1 MTTDL
6 KPSRYPMNLQLFAA
20 GDPDPADTTPEP
32 DPTPPT
38 PDKTFTQA
46 DLDRIVAERLARD
59 RKGRED
65 YDDIKTKLTA
75 LEQAEA
81 EREAAKLSDTE
92 RLEAEKAAALAAAED
107 AKAERDKAL
116 TTANQRLINA
126 EFKALA
132 REANVPADRL
142 AAALKLADLAGVTV
156 DGNGDV
162 VGVKEAVEALVATH
176 SYLVEK
182 TQAKPIGSA
191 SGGKADPPDKTKEQ
205 MLKEAA
211 DKARKTGRIEDRMA
225 YSALKDELT
234 K

>member
-1 MTTDL
+1 
-6 KPSRYPMNLQLFAA
+6 MNLQLFAE
-20 GDPDPADTTPEP
+20 GDPDPADPKP
-32 DPTPPT
+32 DPTPPA
-38 PDKTFTQA
+38 PDKTFSQA

-81 EREAAKLSDTE
+81 DREKAKLSDTE
-92 RLEAEKAAALAAAED
+92 RLEAEKAEALKKAQEAED
-107 AKAERDKAL
+107 RSTARETA
-116 TTANQRLINA
+116 ANQRIINA
-126 EFKALA
+126 EFRTLA

-142 AAALKLADLAGVTV
+142 AAAVKLADLSGVTV
-156 DGNGDV
+156 DDEGNA
-162 VGVKEAVEALVATH
+162 VGVKEAVEALVAAH
-176 SYLVEK
+176 GYLVEK
-182 TQAKPIGSA
+182 TQAKPIGGA

-205 MLKEAA
+205 LLKEAA

-225 YSALKDELT
+225 YAALKDELT